1 VSLQKLTFRKDV
13 IIIEEITWQSLAT
26 LPGAVA
32 AVTLVITIFKAVIGI
47 YWTELVNRIAAL
59 VLSILVVV
67 GVTAFSGATD
77 WPSLVLAIFNGLIVA
92 GALLGVNK
100 LYNQKVIQDK
110 VIGEEKALGKGKG
123 K

>member
-1 VSLQKLTFRKDV
+1 M
-13 IIIEEITWQSLAT
+13 EEISWQSLAT

-32 AVTLVITIFKAVIGI
+32 AVTLVITVLKAVIGI

-59 VLSILVVV
+59 GLSIAVVV
-67 GVTAFSGATD
+67 GVSVFSGATD
-77 WPSLVLAIFNGLIVA
+77 WPSIVLSVFNGLIVA

-100 LYNQKVIQDK
+100 LYAQRIVQD
-110 VIGEEKALGKGKG
+110 KALGETPKK

>member
-92 GALLGVNK
+92 GASLGVNK

-110 VIGEEKALGKGKG
+110 VMGEEKALGKGKG

>member
-1 VSLQKLTFRKDV
+1 M
-13 IIIEEITWQSLAT
+13 EEITWQSLAT

-77 WPSLVLAIFNGLIVA
+77 WPSIVLSVFNGLIVA

-100 LYNQKVIQDK
+100 LYNQKVVQDRNLGLTK
-110 VIGEEKALGKGKG
+110 ENGTVSQAETKKILAKAKNK
-123 K
+123 